1 MPSVREAPRVAE
13 RLHDFQSNF
22 FLMQNPYYRQVFMIV
37 FLANIL
43 FLADKGKENGA
54 KELDVSLEKLK

>member
-13 RLHDFQSNF
+13 RLHDFQSNP

-54 KELDVSLEKLK
+54 KEG